1 MCVCEGMFFMAFNWA
16 WSRPEASVTKL
27 VKKLKT
33 MEGEYKGRQV
43 PPVEAFNLWQ
53 AKRKQKEVEKKPK

>member
-1 MCVCEGMFFMAFNWA
+1 MAFNWA

-33 MEGEYKGRQV
+33 VEGEYKGRQV